1 MNNDSIE
8 QVDTGDRI
16 DGLLS
21 DVQQIDEQH
30 SDQQSRINEIR
41 KRIREMKE
49 KSSKLVEQMNEMKK
63 SQGYMMHVLS
73 QDA

>member
-41 KRIREMKE
+41 NRIREMKE
-49 KSSKLVEQMNEMKK
+49 KSSKLVEQMNDMKK